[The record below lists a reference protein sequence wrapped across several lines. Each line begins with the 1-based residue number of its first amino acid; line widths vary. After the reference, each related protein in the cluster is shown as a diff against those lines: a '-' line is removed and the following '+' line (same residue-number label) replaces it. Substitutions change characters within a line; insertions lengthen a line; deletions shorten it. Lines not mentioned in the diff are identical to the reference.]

1 MLSLVTDY
9 QGRSPRFGPAIRDV
23 PSDLNS
29 LQTQHTKTIHA
40 LTFYYCYQ
48 YYYYYYYL
56 YIINIFIIII
66 ITINSMF
73 YYYCYDYYYFQLN
86 LLGIVIF
93 RLRLPS
99 LYC

>member
-40 LTFYYCYQ
+40 LTFYYCY

-66 ITINSMF
+66 VTINIMF